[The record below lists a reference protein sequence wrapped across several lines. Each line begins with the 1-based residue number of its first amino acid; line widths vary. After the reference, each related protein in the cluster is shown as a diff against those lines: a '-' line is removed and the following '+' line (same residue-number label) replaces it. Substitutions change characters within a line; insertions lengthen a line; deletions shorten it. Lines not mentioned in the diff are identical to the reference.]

1 MGNIIPKCIS
11 CLNLLDDF
19 FKYQKE
25 HEIVTENKENNI
37 LKDKKIINDLENII
51 K

>member
-19 FKYQKE
+19 LKYQKE
-25 HEIVTENKENNI
+25 HEIVTENTENNI
-37 LKDKKIINDLENII
+37 ITDIKIIKELDEII